1 MRCPFSVR
9 VSTLHA
15 TLTLLALCAVA
26 SCSGGTPG
34 ADGTTG
40 GAPAPFGVQISQT
53 YVTIENRTGAAVVE
67 GQVQIIP
74 VGVLPPFVSALPR
87 LEVGGKRDL
96 LLTSFRG
103 SGTSFNRAIARA
115 RSVKITAKD
124 LTGKAY
130 EYEVPFN

>member
-1 MRCPFSVR
+1 MRCPSRVR
-9 VSTLHA
+9 VSTLQA

-26 SCSGGTPG
+26 SCSGGTG

-53 YVTIENRTGAAVVE
+53 YVTIENRTGAPVVE

-87 LEVGGKRDL
+87 LEAGGKREI
-96 LLTSFRG
+96 LLTAFRG

-115 RSVKITAKD
+115 RSVKITGKD
-124 LTGKAY
+124 QAGKAY